1 MAAIILYTLWVLITC
16 FFKLSAGDNFSKI
29 KSCILTCVM
38 ILVLPGFF
46 AFLLYGNMGVYYA
59 INGCGED
66 KVYNL
71 GDCPVYIADFDN
83 YCYQLMWATII
94 AELVTGPV
102 ALTNA
107 VGYRKIMSA
116 SIELAQSN
124 VRLNSNARKRA
135 KEIAKSFFANL
146 QQTITRRKHLS

>member
-16 FFKLSAGDNFSKI
+16 FFKLSAGDNFSVL
-29 KSCILTCVM
+29 KSCILTCVL
-38 ILVLPGFF
+38 IVVLPGFF

-66 KVYNL
+66 TVYNL

-83 YCYQLMWATII
+83 YCFQLMWATII

-102 ALTNA
+102 ALFNA
-107 VGYRKIMSA
+107 VGYRKIMLA
-116 SIELAQSN
+116 SMELAESN
-124 VRLNSNARKRA
+124 ASLNSDDTERA
-135 KEIAKSFFANL
+135 IEITKKGFAFMGEETLND
-146 QQTITRRKHLS
+146 